1 MKRDF
6 ILVCGNQG
14 FGKTVWTKLY
24 GANESR
30 LLVFDPKGEYPGV
43 DYLTPPD
50 EWIPGVV
57 ERRAQAFRFGS
68 YLPEEIE
75 MLWQAAYAATNCT
88 LINEE
93 CTLLFN
99 RGEDIPRWARPMVFM
114 GREPRL
120 NLVLVTQRAN
130 AIPVSIRSQAS
141 RIVTFL
147 QTEPDDVR
155 ALAARIG
162 KEYADE
168 IISLPELE
176 CLDWQAG
183 IGVRRYAVHP

>member
-1 MKRDF
+1 MRRDF

-14 FGKTVWTKLY
+14 FGKSVWTKIY
-24 GANESR
+24 GARKSR
-30 LLVFDPKGEYPGV
+30 LLIFDPKAEYLGV
-43 DYLTPPD
+43 DYQTPPD
-50 EWIPGVV
+50 EWIDGVI
-57 ERRAQAFRFGS
+57 ERRVSAFRFGT
-68 YLPEEIE
+68 YYPEEIE
-75 MLWQAAYAATNCT
+75 MLWHAAYAAGNCT

-114 GREPRL
+114 GREPQL

-130 AIPVSIRSQAS
+130 SIPIAIRSQAS
-141 RIVTFL
+141 RIVSFL
-147 QTEPDDVR
+147 QTEPEDVR

-162 KEYADE
+162 RDHAEA
-168 IISLPELE
+168 ISTLPELE

-183 IGVRRYAVHP
+183 EGVRRYSVHP

>member
-1 MKRDF
+1 MRRDF

-14 FGKTVWTKLY
+14 FGKTVWTKAY
-24 GANESR
+24 AASKPR
-30 LLVFDPKGEYPGV
+30 LLVFDPKAEYPGV
-43 DYLTPPD
+43 DFLTPPD
-50 EWIPGVV
+50 EWINGVV
-57 ERRAQAFRFGS
+57 ERTTKCFKFGT
-68 YLPEEIE
+68 YLAEEVE
-75 MLWQAAYAATNCT
+75 MLWQAAFAATDCT

-99 RGEDIPRWARPMVFM
+99 RGEDVPEWARPMIFM
-114 GREPRL
+114 GREPQL
-120 NLVLVTQRAN
+120 NLILVTQRAN
-130 AIPVSIRSQAS
+130 SVPVGIRSQAS

-162 KEYADE
+162 RERAEE
-168 IISLPELE
+168 IATLRELE

-183 IGVRRYAVHP
+183 QGIKRYSVRP

>member
-1 MKRDF
+1 MRRDF

-14 FGKTVWTKLY
+14 AGKTVWTKLY
-24 GANESR
+24 SATRTR
-30 LLVFDPKGEYPGV
+30 LLVFDPKAEYQNV
-43 DYLTPPD
+43 DFQTPPD
-50 EWIPGVV
+50 EWIADVV
-57 ERRAQAFRFGS
+57 ERRRSAFRFGT
-68 YLPEEIE
+68 YLADEIE
-75 MLWQAAYAATNCT
+75 MFWHAAFAATDCT

-93 CTLLFN
+93 CSLLFN
-99 RGEDIPRWARPMVFM
+99 RGEDIPEWARPMVFM
-114 GREPRL
+114 GREPQL

-130 AIPVSIRSQAS
+130 SIPIAIRSQAS

-162 KEYADE
+162 REHGDA
-168 IISLPELE
+168 IAALPELE

-183 IGVRRYAVHP
+183 QGVRRYAVRP

>member
-1 MKRDF
+1 MRRDF

-14 FGKTVWTKLY
+14 FGKSVWTKIY
-24 GANESR
+24 AANQKR
-30 LLVFDPKGEYPGV
+30 LLVFDPKGEYPNV
-43 DYLTPPD
+43 DYLSPPD
-50 EWIPGVV
+50 EWIPDVV
-57 ERRAQAFRFGS
+57 DHRREAFRYGT
-68 YLPEEIE
+68 YLAEEIE
-75 MLWQAAYAATNCT
+75 MFWNAAFAAQNCT

-99 RGEDIPRWARPMVFM
+99 RGEDIPPWARPMVFM
-114 GREPRL
+114 GREPQL

-130 AIPVSIRSQAS
+130 SIPVAIRSQAS

-162 KEYADE
+162 RDRMEE
-168 IISLPELE
+168 IATLPELD

-183 IGVRRYAVHP
+183 QGIRRYAVRP

>member
-1 MKRDF
+1 MRRDF

-24 GANESR
+24 ASTKTR
-30 LLVFDPKGEYPGV
+30 KLVFDPKGEYPGV
-43 DYLTPPD
+43 DFLTPPQ

-57 ERRAQAFRFGS
+57 ERRTSQFSFGS
-68 YLPEEIE
+68 YLAEEIE
-75 MLWQAAYAATNCT
+75 MLWHAAFAATNCT

-99 RGEDIPRWARPMVFM
+99 RGEDVPEWARPMVFM
-114 GREPRL
+114 GREPQL
-120 NLVLVTQRAN
+120 NLVLVTQRAHS
-130 AIPVSIRSQAS
+130 IPVGIRSQAS

-155 ALAARIG
+155 ALATRIG
-162 KEYADE
+162 RDRMDE
-168 IISLPELE
+168 IASLPELE

-183 IGVRRYAVHP
+183 QGVRRYAVRP

>member
-1 MKRDF
+1 MRRDF

-14 FGKTVWTKLY
+14 FGKSVWTKIY
-24 GANESR
+24 AAQKSR
-30 LLVFDPKGEYPGV
+30 LLVFDPKAEYPGI
-43 DYLTPPD
+43 DYMTPPE

-57 ERRAQAFRFGS
+57 ERTREAFRFGT
-68 YLPEEIE
+68 YLAEEIE
-75 MLWQAAYAATNCT
+75 MLWHAAFAATNCT

-99 RGEDIPRWARPMVFM
+99 RGEDIPEWARPMVFM
-114 GREPRL
+114 GREPQL
-120 NLVLVTQRAN
+120 NLVLVTQRAHS
-130 AIPVSIRSQAS
+130 IPVSIRSQTS

-162 KEYADE
+162 REHIDA
-168 IISLPELE
+168 IATLPELE

-183 IGVRRYAVHP
+183 EGVRRYAVRP